1 MIKPQ
6 SINGKCIYIGLSLA
20 LMLATM
26 QTWGADGPLPA
37 VSESQSRIGNAKG
50 SLIKGTLITTYD
62 ATKQEQDWY
71 AVTLAQPSPVGWV
84 VFTHGKWWQNGGWF
98 DASKGKPQ
106 VQVQAVK
113 DGPWATV
120 GELSDYPATTATDN
134 KSFPNFTRFACTLAT
149 PVTALSVR
157 VIGRAASGGDSA
169 RNLSSSAGLAVYG
182 QAQRCY
188 RPEILGNQTQDIS

>member
-1 MIKPQ
+1 
-6 SINGKCIYIGLSLA
+6 
-20 LMLATM
+20 MLATI
-26 QTWGADGPLPA
+26 QAWGADGPLPA

-113 DGPWATV
+113 DGPWKTV

-134 KSFPNFTRFACTLAT
+134 KSFPNFTRFACTLTT

-157 VIGRAASGGDSA
+157 VIGRAASGGAYSGTRID
-169 RNLSSSAGLAVYG
+169 LPAGGIHAKKRPV
-182 QAQRCY
+182 QRIG
-188 RPEILGNQTQDIS
+188 RFTGWRRLQNSPEQG